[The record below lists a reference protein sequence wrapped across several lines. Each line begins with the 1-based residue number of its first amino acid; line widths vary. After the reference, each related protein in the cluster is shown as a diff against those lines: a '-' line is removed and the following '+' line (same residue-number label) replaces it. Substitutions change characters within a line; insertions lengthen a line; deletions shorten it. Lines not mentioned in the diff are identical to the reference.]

1 MDFVRDYGRLV
12 REHRE
17 NMKLTI
23 EQAAEKCGM
32 SDKGFELIEL
42 GNSDPKLS
50 NVLNIAAVFDMDLG
64 DLNAC
69 IPAKV

>member
-1 MDFVRDYGRLV
+1 MDFVRDYGRIV

-17 NMKLTI
+17 KRKLTI

-42 GNSDPKLS
+42 GNSNPKLS
-50 NVLNIAAVFDMDLG
+50 NILNIAAVFDMDLG
-64 DLNAC
+64 DLNVC

>member
-1 MDFVRDYGRLV
+1 MDLVRDYGRIV

-17 NMKLTI
+17 NRKLTI

-50 NVLNIAAVFDMDLG
+50 NVLNIAAVFGMDLG
-64 DLNAC
+64 DLNVC
-69 IPAKV
+69 IHAKV